1 MDKLDKDSQLL
12 EYLYKEYVR
21 LSNLCDAYAKS
32 SFDDFKLLGAI
43 GALLAWKPVAEL
55 ATASPFV
62 VLLGFLAILFIVAI
76 IGTRDLLKQSL
87 INYYLSQIKFYEEE
101 IRKILAHTD
110 APTFC
115 FAIHW
120 ESWSQQK
127 HLPIISRLYLL
138 IVLAVTVLPSIIL
151 TTQRPHWYAA
161 IYVLAALFSLIVYLS
176 AALVLYGK
184 SKRSLLSSQVQNM

>member
-1 MDKLDKDSQLL
+1 MDKLEKEVQLL

-21 LSNLCDAYAKS
+21 LSDLCDSYAKS

-43 GALLAWKPVAEL
+43 GALLAWKPIADL
-55 ATASPFV
+55 ATASPFI

-87 INYYLSQIKFYEEE
+87 INYYLSQIKLYEEE
-101 IRKILAHTD
+101 IRGILAHPD
-110 APTFC
+110 VPTFC
-115 FAIHW
+115 FAVNW

-127 HLPIISRLYLL
+127 HLPVTSRLYLL
-138 IVLAVTVLPSIIL
+138 IILTVTVLPSIIL
-151 TTQRPHWYAA
+151 VMQKPRWYAA
-161 IYVLAALFSLIVYLS
+161 IYLLAALFSLIIYLN

-184 SKRSLLSSQVQNM
+184 SKRSLLSSRV